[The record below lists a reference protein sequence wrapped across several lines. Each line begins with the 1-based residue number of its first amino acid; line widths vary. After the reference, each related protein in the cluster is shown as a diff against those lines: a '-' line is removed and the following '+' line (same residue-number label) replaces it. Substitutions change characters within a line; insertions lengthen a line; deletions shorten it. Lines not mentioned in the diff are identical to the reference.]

1 MIEENMGQGWRID
14 KSVDISLISSVFIS
28 AVAAILATVKGWMYI
43 HDRIRETEKVQALL
57 GQEIRTIKE
66 SHERD
71 LVVFVDQFK
80 SFAERIE
87 KAIDRLS
94 DKLDQKADKN

>member
-1 MIEENMGQGWRID
+1 MIEENMGQGWHID
-14 KSVDISLISSVFIS
+14 KGVDISLISSVFIS

-66 SHERD
+66 THEQDRAD
-71 LVVFVDQFK
+71 NKAQFR
-80 SFAERIE
+80 EILTE
-87 KAIDRLS
+87 IRLLRT
-94 DKLDQKADKN
+94 DIKDKADKN